1 MEGQNLQ
8 ILIKQNMHIV
18 EAIAKRYAGE
28 GIELDDLIQEG
39 NIAVLQAAEK
49 YSPTYNI
56 PFPSYAGK
64 WIQRRIQ
71 RAAAK
76 DRAIHIPEHI
86 LRAYGKITMTYRIL
100 EQQNKCI
107 PTSRD
112 IASETG
118 MDEKDIKNILDI
130 FYNAKDIYSLNTLI
144 DGDESDDEIIDY
156 IPAPLKDTVEIIA
169 ENTLKA
175 DITAILNRLKDR
187 EREIIRMHMGFD
199 AEPKT
204 FEEIGKIL
212 GISRQRVCQ
221 LEQKAMRKLGCARN
235 REILIQYL

>member
-1 MEGQNLQ
+1 MQGKAIELLIGQNRDLVIQ
-8 ILIKQNMHIV
+8 
-18 EAIAKRYAGE
+18 IAKRYAAE

-56 PFPSYAGK
+56 SFPSYAGK

-86 LRAYGKITMTYRIL
+86 LRAYGKITMAYRIL

-130 FYNAKDIYSLNTLI
+130 FYNAKEIYSLNTLI

-156 IPAPLKDTVEIIA
+156 IPSPLKDTVEIIT
-169 ENTLKA
+169 ENSLKA
-175 DITAILNRLKDR
+175 DMTAILNRLKDR
-187 EREIIRMHMGFD
+187 ERAIIRMHMGFD
-199 AEPKT
+199 SEPKT
-204 FEEIGKIL
+204 FEEIGRIL

-235 REILIQYL
+235 RKLLIQYL

>member
-1 MEGQNLQ
+1 MQGENLQ
-8 ILIKQNMHIV
+8 ALIRQNMNMV
-18 EAIAKRYAGE
+18 KAIAKRYAGE

-71 RAAAK
+71 RAVAK
-76 DRAIHIPEHI
+76 DRAIHVPEHI
-86 LRAYGKITMTYRIL
+86 LRAYSKITMTYRIL

-112 IASETG
+112 IAIETG

-175 DITAILNRLKDR
+175 DITTILNRLKDR

-199 AEPKT
+199 APPKT
-204 FEEIGKIL
+204 FEEIGTIL

-221 LEQKAMRKLGCARN
+221 LEKKAVRKLCSASN
-235 REILIQYL
+235 KAILVQYL

>member
-1 MEGQNLQ
+1 MQGKDIEILIGQNKDLVIQ
-8 ILIKQNMHIV
+8 
-18 EAIAKRYAGE
+18 IAKRYAAE

-76 DRAIHIPEHI
+76 DRSIHVPEHI

-107 PTSRD
+107 PTSSD
-112 IASETG
+112 IALKTG

-130 FYNAKDIYSLNTLI
+130 LYNAKDIYSLNTFI

-156 IPAPLKDTVEIIA
+156 IPAPLKDTVEIIT
-169 ENTLKA
+169 ENSLKA

-187 EREIIRMHMGFD
+187 ERAIIRMHMGFD
-199 AEPKT
+199 SEPKT
-204 FEEIGKIL
+204 FEEIGRVL

-235 REILIQYL
+235 RELLIQYL

>member
-1 MEGQNLQ
+1 MQGENLQ
-8 ILIKQNMHIV
+8 ALIRQNMNMV
-18 EAIAKRYAGE
+18 KAIAKRYAGE

>member
-1 MEGQNLQ
+1 MQGQNLQ
-8 ILIKQNMHIV
+8 VLIKQNMHIV

-86 LRAYGKITMTYRIL
+86 LKAYGKITMTYRIL

-175 DITAILNRLKDR
+175 DITTILNRLKDR

-199 AEPKT
+199 SEPKT
-204 FEEIGKIL
+204 FEEIGRIL

-235 REILIQYL
+235 RELLAQYL